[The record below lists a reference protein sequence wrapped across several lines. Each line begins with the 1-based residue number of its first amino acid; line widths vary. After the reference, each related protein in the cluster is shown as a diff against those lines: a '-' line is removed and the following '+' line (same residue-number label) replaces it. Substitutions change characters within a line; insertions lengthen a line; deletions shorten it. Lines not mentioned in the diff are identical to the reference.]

1 MMKTKTSYLDPKRVL
16 VETPQGDKFI
26 LGFHFEINYLWEQQ
40 VNVPFTDFLASLFD
54 KYFQGDETII
64 MGEITRQLMSNN
76 FEPVFS
82 FQRDPIQNR
91 VLMGD
96 RIRELR
102 EQKNIEIMTLAFKAN
117 IQPNT
122 LKRIEAGKFSVD
134 LDILAQ
140 IAQGMGMKID
150 FVELKNEESHES
162 ISDIRP

>member
-1 MMKTKTSYLDPKRVL
+1 MKTKTSYLDPKRVL
-16 VETPQGDKFI
+16 VETSQGDKFI
-26 LGFHFEINYLWEQQ
+26 LGFHSEMNYLWEQQ
-40 VNVPFTDFLASLFD
+40 VNVPFTDFLVSLFD
-54 KYFQGDETII
+54 KYYQGDETII
-64 MGEITRQLMSNN
+64 MGEITRQLMNNN
-76 FEPVFS
+76 FEPIFS

-91 VLMGD
+91 ILIGD

-102 EQKNIEIMTLAFKAN
+102 EQKNMDIMTLAFKAN

-150 FVELKNEESHES
+150 FVELKNDESHES
-162 ISDIRP
+162 ISNLRH

>member
-1 MMKTKTSYLDPKRVL
+1 M
-16 VETPQGDKFI
+16 
-26 LGFHFEINYLWEQQ
+26 FHLQTFW
-40 VNVPFTDFLASLFD
+40 ASLFD

>member
-1 MMKTKTSYLDPKRVL
+1 MKTKTSYLDTKRVL

-26 LGFHFEINYLWEQQ
+26 LGFHSEMNYLWEQQ
-40 VNVPFTDFLASLFD
+40 VDVPFTDSLAALFD
-54 KYFQGDETII
+54 KYYQGDETII
-64 MGEITRQLMSNN
+64 MGEITRQLMSYN

-82 FQRDPIQNR
+82 FQRDPVQNR

-102 EQKNIEIMTLAFKAN
+102 EQKNIDIMTLAFKAN

-134 LDILAQ
+134 FDILTQ
-140 IAQGMGMKID
+140 IAQVMGMKID
-150 FVELKNEESHES
+150 FVELKNEENYES

>member
-26 LGFHFEINYLWEQQ
+26 LGFHSEMNYLWEQQ

-102 EQKNIEIMTLAFKAN
+102 EQKNIDIMTLAFQAN